1 MVVAECTNV
10 GLNILFKL
18 ATNKGMSY
26 FVFIFYSS
34 ATATLVLLLF
44 PFIFRSNTASLPL
57 LKFPVI
63 SRICLLSLI
72 GMEKLALRSLGTWA
86 KIIGTVVSVSGA
98 MLVVLYKGP
107 TIISPSSTASQS
119 LQWPLQST
127 QSKWVMGGLLL
138 LMENLLISVWYIIQT
153 QIIKLY
159 PAEFVVTL
167 LYCVFA
173 TIISAPICF
182 LGESNLSAWRLK
194 PDIELASIVYS
205 AFFGLT
211 FSTVVHTFG
220 LHMKGPVYTA
230 IFKPLSV
237 AIAAIM
243 SFIFLG
249 EAIKNQTLPFPAND
263 RECVYCVE
271 MERSNSYKDGLLFTA
286 MVAVECTNVG
296 LNILFKLAASKGMSY
311 FVFVF
316 YSYAATT
323 IVLLFFPFIFRSNTA
338 SLPLLKFPVISRICL
353 LSLVGSSYQILG
365 YTGIAYS
372 SPTLA
377 SMISNLTPAFTFIL
391 AIIFS
396 TWAKILGTI
405 VSVSGAMLVVLYKG
419 PTIISTSSMP
429 SQSLQWPLQST
440 QSRWVIGGI
449 LLLIENLLISVWY
462 IIQTQIMKLYPAE
475 FVVTLLYGLFATI
488 ISAPICFMGESNL
501 SAWRLKPDVELASI
515 VYSAFFGLTFSAVVH
530 TFGLRMKGPVYT
542 AIFKPLSIAIAAIM
556 SFIFLGEALH
566 LGSVIGGVII
576 CVGFYAVLWGKA
588 NDEGGKNEDSC
599 KIPLLQSPSN

>member
-1 MVVAECTNV
+1 
-10 GLNILFKL
+10 
-18 ATNKGMSY
+18 
-26 FVFIFYSS
+26 
-34 ATATLVLLLF
+34 
-44 PFIFRSNTASLPL
+44 
-57 LKFPVI
+57 
-63 SRICLLSLI
+63 
-72 GMEKLALRSLGTWA
+72 
-86 KIIGTVVSVSGA
+86 
-98 MLVVLYKGP
+98 
-107 TIISPSSTASQS
+107 
-119 LQWPLQST
+119 
-127 QSKWVMGGLLL
+127 
-138 LMENLLISVWYIIQT
+138 
-153 QIIKLY
+153 
-159 PAEFVVTL
+159 
-167 LYCVFA
+167 
-173 TIISAPICF
+173 
-182 LGESNLSAWRLK
+182 
-194 PDIELASIVYS
+194 
-205 AFFGLT
+205 
-211 FSTVVHTFG
+211 
-220 LHMKGPVYTA
+220 
-230 IFKPLSV
+230 
-237 AIAAIM
+237 
-243 SFIFLG
+243 
-249 EAIKNQTLPFPAND
+249 
-263 RECVYCVE
+263 

-316 YSYAATT
+316 YSYASTT

-353 LSLVGSSYQILG
+353 LSLVGSSYEILR

-372 SPTLA
+372 SPTLD

-391 AIIFS
+391 AIIFRMEKLALGSLS

-405 VSVSGAMLVVLYKG
+405 VSVSGAML
-419 PTIISTSSMP
+419 
-429 SQSLQWPLQST
+429 
-440 QSRWVIGGI
+440 SRWVIGGI

-488 ISAPICFMGESNL
+488 ISAPICFVGESNL

-599 KIPLLQSPSN
+599 KIPLLQSPSS

>member
-1 MVVAECTNV
+1 
-10 GLNILFKL
+10 
-18 ATNKGMSY
+18 
-26 FVFIFYSS
+26 
-34 ATATLVLLLF
+34 
-44 PFIFRSNTASLPL
+44 
-57 LKFPVI
+57 
-63 SRICLLSLI
+63 
-72 GMEKLALRSLGTWA
+72 
-86 KIIGTVVSVSGA
+86 
-98 MLVVLYKGP
+98 
-107 TIISPSSTASQS
+107 
-119 LQWPLQST
+119 
-127 QSKWVMGGLLL
+127 
-138 LMENLLISVWYIIQT
+138 
-153 QIIKLY
+153 
-159 PAEFVVTL
+159 
-167 LYCVFA
+167 
-173 TIISAPICF
+173 
-182 LGESNLSAWRLK
+182 
-194 PDIELASIVYS
+194 
-205 AFFGLT
+205 
-211 FSTVVHTFG
+211 
-220 LHMKGPVYTA
+220 
-230 IFKPLSV
+230 
-237 AIAAIM
+237 
-243 SFIFLG
+243 
-249 EAIKNQTLPFPAND
+249 
-263 RECVYCVE
+263 

-316 YSYAATT
+316 YSYASTT

-353 LSLVGSSYQILG
+353 LSLVGSSYEILR

-372 SPTLA
+372 SPTLD

-391 AIIFS
+391 AIIFRMEKLALGSLS

-488 ISAPICFMGESNL
+488 ISAPICFVGESNL

-599 KIPLLQSPSN
+599 KIPLLQSPSS

>member
-1 MVVAECTNV
+1 
-10 GLNILFKL
+10 
-18 ATNKGMSY
+18 
-26 FVFIFYSS
+26 
-34 ATATLVLLLF
+34 
-44 PFIFRSNTASLPL
+44 
-57 LKFPVI
+57 
-63 SRICLLSLI
+63 
-72 GMEKLALRSLGTWA
+72 
-86 KIIGTVVSVSGA
+86 
-98 MLVVLYKGP
+98 
-107 TIISPSSTASQS
+107 
-119 LQWPLQST
+119 
-127 QSKWVMGGLLL
+127 
-138 LMENLLISVWYIIQT
+138 
-153 QIIKLY
+153 
-159 PAEFVVTL
+159 
-167 LYCVFA
+167 
-173 TIISAPICF
+173 
-182 LGESNLSAWRLK
+182 
-194 PDIELASIVYS
+194 
-205 AFFGLT
+205 
-211 FSTVVHTFG
+211 
-220 LHMKGPVYTA
+220 
-230 IFKPLSV
+230 
-237 AIAAIM
+237 
-243 SFIFLG
+243 
-249 EAIKNQTLPFPAND
+249 
-263 RECVYCVE
+263 

-316 YSYAATT
+316 YSYASTT

-353 LSLVGSSYQILG
+353 LSLVGMEKLALG
-365 YTGIAYS
+365 S
-372 SPTLA
+372 L
-377 SMISNLTPAFTFIL
+377 
-391 AIIFS
+391 S

-488 ISAPICFMGESNL
+488 ISAPICFVGESNL

-599 KIPLLQSPSN
+599 KIPLLQSPSS